1 MLIAEPH
8 NLVFRPLEEKD
19 TYSVCLLL
27 EQLSEFPGGVD
38 VIDIEDSWKKFA
50 SCSNAYAVV
59 GISDGKIVCYG
70 SVIIEY
76 KIRGGRSG
84 HIEDIVVDQQ
94 YRGKGYGELL
104 LTHLI
109 SHCKMAGCYK
119 VILDCY
125 EETLPFY
132 NKLHFKA
139 SHFGM
144 SRYL

>member
-1 MLIAEPH
+1 MLPGSP
-8 NLVFRPLEEKD
+8 NLVFRPIEKED
-19 TYSVCLLL
+19 AHSVCLLL

-38 VIDIEDSWKKFA
+38 VIDIENSWKNFA
-50 SCSNAYAVV
+50 SSSNTYAVV
-59 GISDGKIVCYG
+59 GVADDKIICYG

-94 YRGKGYGELL
+94 FRQKGYGELL
-104 LTHLI
+104 ITHLI
-109 SHCKMAGCYK
+109 NYCEAAGCYK
-119 VILDCY
+119 IILDCY
-125 EETLPFY
+125 EKTIPFY